1 MIDREGDPVKS
12 IRNKFVLLMI
22 GCVLICSLAIGII
35 SVLGVDSISKED
47 AETIMQLQASTS
59 TESIDRLFSTVELA
73 MSACYDYA
81 FSRFHSISEF
91 QNDPDRLID
100 YNDSVGQLIKNVM
113 SNTEASICGY
123 IRYNPDL
130 NLSSDGVFWVK
141 DSNSNNI
148 KEHELTDIE
157 KYKKE
162 DSEHVAWYYE
172 PLKAGKP
179 VWIDPYVN
187 KNLDNV
193 YMISYIIPFY
203 DESGTAVGVIGMD
216 IDMRRII
223 SMINEIELY
232 ETGYAFLCDSK
243 GNIVYHKQFPDGISV
258 DELKND
264 KMVTVVDNHF
274 DEEDVGDVITI
285 LNYEGER
292 RKLCAKKL
300 SNGMNIVITVP
311 EKEINEKRNIVV
323 IQDLIAVVIAL
334 LVASLL
340 TLQFTNII
348 VKPIKHLTE
357 VSKKI
362 SAGDLD
368 VEIECKTKDE
378 IGVLA
383 ARYNDTVKMLKKYI
397 DKINKQAYTD
407 AATGVGNKA
416 AYQDAVQRIDK
427 MSCHNNGDY
436 AVFVMDINYLK
447 MYNDKYGHEFGDML
461 ISDASSI
468 IKRIFGKYSIFRIG
482 GDEFAVLINSP
493 EDGICE
499 KLIKEFKAEQ
509 ELFNR
514 NARHYEL
521 GVRIAIGYAVNSAD
535 DNDYVSVFKRA
546 DKQMYID
553 KQEIKKTA
561 RAVGYVDNR

>member
-1 MIDREGDPVKS
+1 M
-12 IRNKFVLLMI
+12 
-22 GCVLICSLAIGII
+22 ICSIAIGSI
-35 SVLGVDSISKED
+35 SVVGVDSISKEN

-59 TESIDRLFSTVELA
+59 TESIDRLFSSVELA
-73 MSACYDYA
+73 MNTCYDYA
-81 FSRFHSISEF
+81 LNRFHSISEF
-91 QNDPDRLID
+91 QSDPDKLTD
-100 YNDSVGQLIKNVM
+100 YNDAVGQLIKNVM
-113 SNTEASICGY
+113 SNTDASICGY
-123 IRYNPDL
+123 IRYNPEL
-130 NLSSDGVFWVK
+130 KLSSDGVFWVK
-141 DSNSNNI
+141 DSRNERINSH
-148 KEHELTDIE
+148 KLTDIE
-157 KYKKE
+157 EYDE
-162 DSEHVAWYYE
+162 DDNEHVAWYYQ
-172 PLKAGKP
+172 PLKARKP
-179 VWIDPYVN
+179 IWIAPYIN
-187 KNLDNV
+187 KNLSDI
-193 YMISYIIPFY
+193 YMISYVIPLY

-223 SMINEIELY
+223 SMINEIKLY
-232 ETGYAFLCDSK
+232 QTGYAFLCDSS

-258 DELKND
+258 DELKNNNQL
-264 KMVTVVDNHF
+264 KVIDNQF

-285 LNYEGER
+285 LNYEGEK
-292 RKLCAKKL
+292 RKLCAKEL

-311 EKEINEKRNIVV
+311 ESEINEKRTSVMIH
-323 IQDLIAVVIAL
+323 DTIAAAIAL
-334 LVASLL
+334 IVASLL

-348 VKPIKHLTE
+348 VKPIKHLTD

-362 SAGDLD
+362 STGDLD

-383 ARYNDTVKMLKKYI
+383 ARYSDTVKMLKKYI

-407 AATGVGNKA
+407 AATDVGNKA

-427 MSCHNNGDY
+427 MSHHNNGDY

-468 IKRIFGKYSIFRIG
+468 IKRIFGKYNIFRIG
-482 GDEFAVLINSP
+482 GDEFAALINAP
-493 EDGICE
+493 EDGLCE
-499 KLIKEFKAEQ
+499 KLVKEFKAEQ

-514 NARHYEL
+514 NAKHYEL
-521 GVRIAIGYAVNSAD
+521 GVRIAVGYAINSD
-535 DNDYVSVFKRA
+535 NDNDYVDVFKRA

>member
-1 MIDREGDPVKS
+1 MKS

-22 GCVLICSLAIGII
+22 CCVMICSIAIGSI
-35 SVLGVDSISKED
+35 SVVGVDSISKEN

-59 TESIDRLFSTVELA
+59 TESIDRLFSSVELA
-73 MSACYDYA
+73 MNTCYDYA
-81 FSRFHSISEF
+81 LDRFHSISEF
-91 QNDPDRLID
+91 QSDPDKLTD
-100 YNDSVGQLIKNVM
+100 YNDAVGQLIKNVM
-113 SNTEASICGY
+113 SNTNASICGY
-123 IRYNPDL
+123 IRYNPEL
-130 NLSSDGVFWVK
+130 KLSSDGVFWVK
-141 DSNSNNI
+141 DSRNERINSH
-148 KEHELTDIE
+148 KLTDIE
-157 KYKKE
+157 EYDE
-162 DSEHVAWYYE
+162 DDTEHVAWYYQ
-172 PLKAGKP
+172 PLKARKP
-179 VWIDPYVN
+179 IWIDPYIN
-187 KNLDNV
+187 KNLSDI
-193 YMISYIIPFY
+193 YMISYVIPLY

-223 SMINEIELY
+223 SMINEIKLY
-232 ETGYAFLCDSK
+232 QTGYAFLCDSS

-258 DELKND
+258 DELKNNNQL
-264 KMVTVVDNHF
+264 KVIDNQF

-285 LNYEGER
+285 LNYEGEK
-292 RKLCAKKL
+292 RKLCAKEL

-311 EKEINEKRNIVV
+311 ESEINEKRTSVMIH
-323 IQDLIAVVIAL
+323 DTIAAAIAL
-334 LVASLL
+334 IVASLL

-348 VKPIKHLTE
+348 VKPIKHLTD

-362 SAGDLD
+362 STGDLD

-383 ARYNDTVKMLKKYI
+383 ARYSDTVKMLKKYI

-407 AATGVGNKA
+407 AATDVGNKA

-427 MSCHNNGDY
+427 MSHHNNGDY

-468 IKRIFGKYSIFRIG
+468 IKRIFGKYNIFRIG
-482 GDEFAVLINSP
+482 GDEFAALINAP
-493 EDGICE
+493 EDGLCE
-499 KLIKEFKAEQ
+499 KLVKEFKAEQ

-514 NARHYEL
+514 NAKHYEL
-521 GVRIAIGYAVNSAD
+521 GVRIAVGYAINSD
-535 DNDYVSVFKRA
+535 NDNDYVDVFKRA

>member
-1 MIDREGDPVKS
+1 MKS

-22 GCVLICSLAIGII
+22 GCIMICSIAIGSI
-35 SVLGVDSISKED
+35 SVVGVDSISKEN

-59 TESIDRLFSTVELA
+59 TESIDRLFSSVELA
-73 MSACYDYA
+73 MNTCYDYA
-81 FSRFHSISEF
+81 LDRFHSISEF
-91 QNDPDRLID
+91 QSDPDKLTD
-100 YNDSVGQLIKNVM
+100 YNNAVGQLIKNVM
-113 SNTEASICGY
+113 SNTNASICGY
-123 IRYNPDL
+123 IRYNPEL
-130 NLSSDGVFWVK
+130 KLSSDGVFWVK
-141 DSNSNNI
+141 DSRNERINSH
-148 KEHELTDIE
+148 KLTDIE
-157 KYKKE
+157 EYDE
-162 DSEHVAWYYE
+162 DDTEHVAWYYQ
-172 PLKAGKP
+172 PLKARKP
-179 VWIDPYVN
+179 IWIAPYIN
-187 KNLDNV
+187 KNLSDI
-193 YMISYIIPFY
+193 YMISYVIPLY

-223 SMINEIELY
+223 SMINEIKLY
-232 ETGYAFLCDSK
+232 QTGYAFLCDSS

-258 DELKND
+258 DELKNNNQL
-264 KMVTVVDNHF
+264 KVIDNQF

-285 LNYEGER
+285 LNYEGEK
-292 RKLCAKKL
+292 RKLCAKEL

-311 EKEINEKRNIVV
+311 ESEINEKRISVM
-323 IQDLIAVVIAL
+323 IHDTIAAAIAL
-334 LVASLL
+334 IVASLL

-348 VKPIKHLTE
+348 VKPIKHLTD

-362 SAGDLD
+362 STGDLD

-383 ARYNDTVKMLKKYI
+383 ARYSDTVKMLKKYI

-407 AATGVGNKA
+407 AATDVGNKA

-427 MSCHNNGDY
+427 MSHHNNGDY

-468 IKRIFGKYSIFRIG
+468 IKRIFGKYNIFRIG
-482 GDEFAVLINSP
+482 GDEFAALINAP
-493 EDGICE
+493 EDGLCE
-499 KLIKEFKAEQ
+499 KLVKEFKAEQ

-521 GVRIAIGYAVNSAD
+521 GVRIAVGYAINSD
-535 DNDYVSVFKRA
+535 NDNDYVDVFKRA

>member
-1 MIDREGDPVKS
+1 MKS
-12 IRNKFVLLMI
+12 IRDKFVLLMI
-22 GCVLICSLAIGII
+22 SCVLICSLAIGSISII
-35 SVLGVDSISKED
+35 GIDSIANED
-47 AETIMQLQASTS
+47 SETIMQLQASTS
-59 TESIDRLFSTVELA
+59 TQSIDQLFSAVELA
-73 MSACYDYA
+73 MNICYDYA
-81 FSRFHSISEF
+81 LNRFHSINEF
-91 QNDPDRLID
+91 KNDPDKLAD
-100 YNDSVGQLIKNVM
+100 YNDAVGQLLKNVM
-113 SNTEASICGY
+113 SNTDASICSY
-123 IRYNPDL
+123 IRYNTEL
-130 NLSSDGVFWVK
+130 GLASKGVFWVK
-141 DSNSNNI
+141 DSRNERIN
-148 KEHELTDIE
+148 EHELTDIE
-157 KYKKE
+157 E
-162 DSEHVAWYYE
+162 FDENDTEHVAWYYE
-172 PLKAGKP
+172 PLKAKKP
-179 VWIDPYVN
+179 IWIEPYIN
-187 KNLDNV
+187 KNLNDV
-193 YMISYIIPFY
+193 YMISYVMPFY
-203 DESGTAVGVIGMD
+203 DESGTAIGVIGMD

-223 SMINEIELY
+223 TMINEIKLY
-232 ETGYAFLCDSK
+232 RTGYAFLCDK
-243 GNIVYHKQFPDGISV
+243 DGNVVYHKQFPNGISV
-258 DELKND
+258 DELKDNNQL
-264 KMVTVVDNHF
+264 TVVDEHF

-285 LNYEGER
+285 LNFEGEK

-340 TLQFTNII
+340 TLQFANII

-461 ISDASSI
+461 ISDASTI
-468 IKRIFGKYSIFRIG
+468 IKRIFDKYNIFRIG
-482 GDEFAVLINSP
+482 GDEFAVLINAP
-493 EDGICE
+493 DDGLCE

-514 NARHYEL
+514 NAKHYEL
-521 GVRIAIGYAVNSAD
+521 GVRIAVGYAINSAD
-535 DNDYVSVFKRA
+535 DNDYVDVFKRA
-546 DKQMYID
+546 DKQMYLD